1 MAEPRALAWRAGS
14 AEALRSQLE
23 LDGLPAFEAAL
34 LDKKGRERWLVAAWL
49 AVRAQALAYPL
60 RVLASERPD
69 FLFDAPGLHM
79 GMECMEVVPE
89 EFKRL
94 QTELR
99 EVNSGWVEPL
109 RAPGQFDW
117 DWSNPVLAGL
127 LAQARHQ
134 QALHQGPAALWLA
147 VMAWAVEK
155 KRHVVNRNGFQ
166 RRKLN
171 GLLLHDNW
179 PLPQLD
185 PLPVAQLHEQLCA
198 AGAYV
203 DFQQVAIVQEAVVW
217 QLEAGGIEE
226 LVRPRRLPS
235 AK

>member
-14 AEALRSQLE
+14 AKALRSQLE

-34 LDKKGRERWLVAAWL
+34 LDKKGRERWLMAAWL
-49 AVRAQALAYPL
+49 AVQAHTLSYPL

-69 FLFDAPGLHM
+69 FLLDGPGLNM
-79 GMECMEVVPE
+79 GMECMEVVPA

-117 DWSNPVLAGL
+117 DWSNPVLDGL
-127 LAQARHQ
+127 LARARQ
-134 QALHQGPAALWLA
+134 PQLHQEPAALWLA
-147 VMAWAVEK
+147 VMDWAVAK
-155 KRHVVNRNGFQ
+155 KRTVLHRIGFQ
-166 RRKLN
+166 RRKIN

-185 PLPVAQLHEQLCA
+185 PLPVAALQQSL
-198 AGAYV
+198 AGAGAFA
-203 DFQQVAIVQEAVVW
+203 DFQQVAIVRDQEIW
-217 QLEAGGIEE
+217 QLDAAGVQGQS
-226 LVRPRRLPS
+226 RR
-235 AK
+235 